1 MLKKEMDICLE
12 EPDLKI
18 ETIKIG
24 KGVVCEMSYQ
34 TKVMT
39 YSCEIEEFQ
48 VPKAKRDMYD
58 TCCRMWEET
67 KRKIGELSDEDVAT
81 HSPTYQAL
89 MRDYELYR
97 NGIDLYYE
105 DLVKYV
111 SVAKKDVE
119 EETKS

>member
-1 MLKKEMDICLE
+1 
-12 EPDLKI
+12 
-18 ETIKIG
+18 
-24 KGVVCEMSYQ
+24 
-34 TKVMT
+34 
-39 YSCEIEEFQ
+39 
-48 VPKAKRDMYD
+48 
-58 TCCRMWEET
+58 
-67 KRKIGELSDEDVAT
+67 
-81 HSPTYQAL
+81 